1 MSSLHEVV
9 MSSDNVNKYDLIEK
23 NDFSGLFNLVRDII
37 EFKMN
42 KKRSHILLG
51 LIELGFNRGGFIGG
65 LHLGGTNE
73 IFLNKSALK
82 VMEQE
87 SKPEYFKAYVFILLL
102 HEYIHSVGVMNELRT
117 RKFTRIIAQE
127 IFGNDHPVTKLAV
140 EGIQKYFPYN
150 FDSRKYIPTRKE
162 RATIEF
168 VKIIHPDSELTY
180 Q

>member
-1 MSSLHEVV
+1 MIQEYINRYDIIKSS
-9 MSSDNVNKYDLIEK
+9 
-23 NDFSGLFNLVRDII
+23 DFSGLFNLVRDII
-37 EFKMN
+37 SDKMN

-65 LHLGGTNE
+65 LHLGGSNE

-82 VMEQE
+82 VMQSE
-87 SKPEYFKAYVFILLL
+87 SKSEYYKAYLFILLL
-102 HEYIHSVGVMNELRT
+102 HEYIHSIGVMNELKT
-117 RKFTRIIAQE
+117 RKFTRVIAQE
-127 IFGNDHPVTKLAV
+127 VFDDNHPVVKLAV

-150 FDSRKYIPTRKE
+150 FDSRKYVPTREE

-168 VKIIHPDSELTY
+168 VNIVHPDSEFTY

>member
-1 MSSLHEVV
+1 MNMNFV
-9 MSSDNVNKYDLIEK
+9 DKYNSISN
-23 NDFSGLFNLVRDII
+23 NDFSGLFNLVREII
-37 EFKMN
+37 LEKMN

-51 LIELGFNRGGFIGG
+51 LIELGFNRGSFIGG
-65 LHLGGTNE
+65 LHIGGTNE

-82 VMEQE
+82 VMERE
-87 SKPEYFKAYVFILLL
+87 SPREYYKAYIFILLL

-117 RKFTRIIAQE
+117 RKFTRVIAQDVFDSE
-127 IFGNDHPVTKLAV
+127 HPVTKLAV

-150 FDSRKYIPTRKE
+150 FDARRYVPNAKE

-168 VKIIHPDSELTY
+168 VNIIHPDSELTY

>member
-1 MSSLHEVV
+1 MESYFVE
-9 MSSDNVNKYDLIEK
+9 KYDLITSD
-23 NDFSGLFNLVRDII
+23 DFSGLFNLVREII
-37 EFKMN
+37 SYKLL

-82 VMEQE
+82 VMKEE
-87 SKPEYFKAYVFILLL
+87 SENQFYKAYVFIFLL
-102 HEYIHSVGVMNELRT
+102 HEYIHSIGFMNELLT
-117 RKFTRIIAQE
+117 RNLTKKHVVD
-127 IFGNDHPVTKLAV
+127 IFSENHPISKLAI

-150 FDSRKYIPTRKE
+150 FDSRKYVPTKE
-162 RATIEF
+162 EMKTIEF
-168 VKIIHPDSELTY
+168 VNIVHPDSELTY

>member
-1 MSSLHEVV
+1 MIQQF
-9 MSSDNVNKYDLIEK
+9 VNKYISLNT

-37 EFKMN
+37 DFKMD

-82 VMEQE
+82 VMESE
-87 SKPEYFKAYVFILLL
+87 SKAEYYKAYVFILLL

-117 RKFTRIIAQE
+117 RNLTKTIAKDVFDE
-127 IFGNDHPVTKLAV
+127 NHPVVRLAV

-150 FDSRKYIPTRKE
+150 FDSRKYVPSKAE

-168 VKIIHPDSELTY
+168 VNIVHPDSELTY
-180 Q
+180 H